1 MFQPFSLLRI
11 SLFITGI
18 KLIGIGLL
26 FLSAISCKSKQP
38 EAPMRADIAEARL
51 KEEDVK
57 IRQCF
62 LKADGK
68 DTTYIV
74 LYIKGDTVTGT
85 MEWNPYESHGAS
97 GTLSGVKDA
106 NGELKLLYDYEIE
119 GNRQYEAKLFKLY
132 GQYLIGKVGP
142 LKESARENTLELEDE
157 SKAEFLD
164 SFKLVLCVER

>member
-1 MFQPFSLLRI
+1 MFQPFSLLKI
-11 SLFITGI
+11 SFLFTGLKLIAMGLFISSVT
-18 KLIGIGLL
+18 
-26 FLSAISCKSKQP
+26 SCKSKQT
-38 EAPMRADIAEARL
+38 EATMRADIAEANLR
-51 KEEDVK
+51 EEDVK

-142 LKESARENTLELEDE
+142 LKESTRENTLELEDE

-164 SFKLVLCVER
+164 SFKLALCVER